1 MLEVRPKF
9 PAALRRQ
16 RYTTLGLGMYGLFVL
31 ALAILLLA
39 IEFDINPYQPPNGR
53 MRLSFPWWMWP
64 VFLISGGLGYFLSG
78 VSVSLGR
85 AGGVIL
91 ILVPFLLPFLTGLD
105 QLLANLLWPFWLL
118 YLIASGMIFF
128 PAAAVAFQEAERREK
143 GKE

>member
-1 MLEVRPKF
+1 MPRNSDQSSLQGDFSIHCESCGRLLTKDTDECPVCGQMLEVRPKF

-16 RYTTLGLGMYGLFVL
+16 RYTTLGLSMYGLFVL

-78 VSVSLGR
+78 VSVSLESVDIR
-85 AGGVIL
+85 R
-91 ILVPFLLPFLTGLD
+91 LLPMTLD
-105 QLLANLLWPFWLL
+105 C
-118 YLIASGMIFF
+118 
-128 PAAAVAFQEAERREK
+128 REK
-143 GKE
+143 IVVHYQ